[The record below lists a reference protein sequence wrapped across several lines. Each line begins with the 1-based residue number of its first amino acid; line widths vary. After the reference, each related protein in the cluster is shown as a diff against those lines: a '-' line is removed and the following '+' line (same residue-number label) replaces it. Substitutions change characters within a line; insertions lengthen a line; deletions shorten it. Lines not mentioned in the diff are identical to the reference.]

1 MFSSK
6 IEPSLEKECEH
17 ASSIA
22 LLMSY
27 RGLNHDFLRCSD
39 KARFT
44 AEMVIATAKKIL
56 EPYTLD
62 IPEVDWSVPLSLEES
77 WCFVLNDAAQ
87 VYRISHRSKG
97 C

>member
-22 LLMSY
+22 LLISDW
-27 RGLNHDFLRCSD
+27 GLNHDFLRCSD

-62 IPEVDWSVPLSLEES
+62 IPEVDWSVPITSGGELVFRAE
-77 WCFVLNDAAQ
+77 
-87 VYRISHRSKG
+87 
-97 C
+97 